1 MKSKN
6 TIAALQTEADEI
18 RTRIERDR
26 KRFATIQE
34 KIRTLKQAA
43 DLAQVVGVPDGAFV
57 TYGAS
62 TARLRGKRATVK
74 KLNRTRA
81 VVDIDGE
88 SWTFPFEL
96 LHIDPLR
103 AELETTLNRTHGG

>member
-34 KIRTLKQAA
+34 KSEHSNRLPTLRKWSAFLTGRLLLMGLQRHGYAA
-43 DLAQVVGVPDGAFV
+43 SVRP
-57 TYGAS
+57 
-62 TARLRGKRATVK
+62 
-74 KLNRTRA
+74 
-81 VVDIDGE
+81 
-88 SWTFPFEL
+88 
-96 LHIDPLR
+96 
-103 AELETTLNRTHGG
+103 